1 MIDSILS
8 LLMYYFKNSRK
19 ESGHSTIYFSEK
31 DFKNPLS
38 RIEVFD
44 STLKKKNNSDF
55 VFQDILAPNN
65 YPD

>member
-44 STLKKKNNSDF
+44 STFKKKQFRFCVSKYF
-55 VFQDILAPNN
+55 GTK
-65 YPD
+65 